1 MSLTFKSYI
10 FIAALF
16 LAACKKDG
24 DGGYSHNPSAPIV
37 VNTFSPM
44 QGATGTD
51 ILITGSNFSSDT
63 TKVKVSING
72 VPLKIVGAKE
82 DRILAFLPAKTGS
95 GPITVTIGENS
106 ATSTDQ
112 FTYQFSYVV
121 TTLAGSGS
129 AGYQDGKGEAA
140 SFNFDGVRS
149 QLSVDD
155 NLNVYVPDGGNQRI
169 RKIAPDGTVTTLA
182 GSGVKGFEDGPAAL
196 AKFNNPCGTT
206 VDANGNVYVS
216 ERNGNRIRKITP
228 DGTVSTYVSGP
239 NEAGTKELTSVIINK
254 NTGAIYWSDFYGDG
268 VYTLKNGN
276 VTRVI
281 KYSLPCTITMDNAGN
296 IYSTHYDAQTVR
308 KYTYNAADETFD
320 NGVVIAGKN
329 AQTGWEDGIGESAR
343 FNRPWGIA
351 IDNNGNLLVSGLG
364 EHRNSNNIRHINT
377 TNNMVT
383 TIAGV
388 GDRGYADGKGNN
400 ARFDTPTG
408 IAVDKNGDMY
418 VLDLVNQRIRKIT
431 VQ

>member
-1 MSLTFKSYI
+1 MTLTIRSYI
-10 FIAALF
+10 FIAILF
-16 LAACKKDG
+16 LVACKKD
-24 DGGYSHNPSAPIV
+24 DGGYNHNPSAPIV
-37 VNTFSPM
+37 LNSFSPL

-51 ILITGSNFSSDT
+51 ILITGSNFSTDT
-63 TKVKVSING
+63 SKIKVTING

-82 DRILAFLPAKTGS
+82 NQILAFLPAKTGS
-95 GPITVTIGENS
+95 GPVTVTIGDQHV
-106 ATSTDQ
+106 TSTEN
-112 FTYQFSYVV
+112 FTYLFTYVV
-121 TTLAGSGS
+121 STLAGSGS

-182 GSGVKGFEDGPAAL
+182 GSGVKGFADGPAA
-196 AKFNNPCGTT
+196 AAQFNNPCGTM

-228 DGTVSTYVSGP
+228 DGLVSTHVSGP
-239 NEAGTKELTSVIINK
+239 NDPGTKELTSIAINK
-254 NTGAIYWSDFYGDG
+254 TTGAIYWSDFYGDG
-268 VYTLKNGN
+268 IYTLKNGN
-276 VTRVI
+276 VTKVI
-281 KYSLPCTITMDNAGN
+281 NYSLPCTITIDDAGN
-296 IYSTHYDAQTVR
+296 IYATHYNAQTVR
-308 KYTYNAADETFD
+308 KYTYNAADGTFD
-320 NGVVIAGKN
+320 NGEVIAGKQDQ
-329 AQTGWEDGIGESAR
+329 ADWVDGIGENAR

-364 EHRNSNNIRHINT
+364 EHRNSNNIRLINT
-377 TNNMVT
+377 TTREVT

-388 GDRGYADGKGNN
+388 GDRGYADGKGSN

-418 VLDLVNQRIRKIT
+418 VQDLVNQRIRKIT
-431 VQ
+431 IQ